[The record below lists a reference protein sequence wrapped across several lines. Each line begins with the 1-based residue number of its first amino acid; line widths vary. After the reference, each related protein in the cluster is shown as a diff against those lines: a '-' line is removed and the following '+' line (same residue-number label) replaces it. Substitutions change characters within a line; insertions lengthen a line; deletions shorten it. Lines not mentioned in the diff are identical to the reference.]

1 MEMPEAG
8 KKISPNILCLHR
20 LFGPSYQPTT
30 AFEGD
35 VICSEACRTKV
46 GHKLDTLDRFVD
58 HICRFGAPEG
68 SAKQSPR
75 SLVVTP
81 STHPTALREHLHHGR
96 SARSEPVA

>member
-1 MEMPEAG
+1 VEMPEAG

-46 GHKLDTLDRFVD
+46 GHKPDTLDHFVD

-68 SAKQSPR
+68 PGRAVSA
-75 SLVVTP
+75 VV
-81 STHPTALREHLHHGR
+81 GR
-96 SARSEPVA
+96 NAVDASDCAS